1 MRDELHRTLQLGVA
15 DGFLGKQQFRWGLQ
29 SRMGLQFWF
38 WPQFAAILGW
48 VKSSNQRL
56 LLICLF
62 WNHRRSVLRRSLQGF
77 TSTQMISQGNLK
89 HWAIHHL
96 GQSQADQSSIACC
109 RNWNPKQPR
118 YIDFFAYK
126 LYRHI
131 ISYNDIHIDIY
142 IDRLSKGRLGP
153 KSSWNTFAFTKLFG
167 S

>member
-56 LLICLF
+56 LLIYLF
-62 WNHRRSVLRRSLQGF
+62 WNHRPSVLRRSLQGF
-77 TSTQMISQGNLK
+77 TSTHRWFHRGTWSTGPSTILDSPKLTSR
-89 HWAIHHL
+89 
-96 GQSQADQSSIACC
+96 QSHVAGIG
-109 RNWNPKQPR
+109 WNPKQPR

-142 IDRLSKGRLGP
+142 IYL
-153 KSSWNTFAFTKLFG
+153 
-167 S
+167 